1 MKTKQ
6 EKILKQLLKNHRE
19 RMRLESIAFLK
30 RKNQFVHCSNNGRID
45 SISVSIRSVSFDNG
59 NEIMRV
65 KSHISNK
72 CVVNGKPWSYN
83 YAWTKNV
90 HE

>member
-30 RKNQFVHCSNNGRID
+30 RKNQFVHCSGNGRID
-45 SISVSIRSVSFDNG
+45 SISVSVKSVSLDTT

-65 KSHISNK
+65 KSHVSNK
-72 CVVNGKPWSYN
+72 CVVHGKPWSYN
-83 YAWTKNV
+83 YAWTKKV